1 MPLVIMCGFPCSGK
15 SRRAKE
21 LQEYLEKSGRK
32 VHIIG
37 DHVLELDKNAV
48 YADSRKEKEVRGPLR
63 AAVERQLNK
72 EDIVILDSLNYIKG
86 YRYELFCLI
95 KHVQTPHCLCLM
107 QDYSRLCQVIRCSL
121 LALTHSS
128 LLRDIPPSLRCSGRC
143 SSSVYVL
150 KRCCAVLCG
159 SHAVQSQHVSC
170 WSCTESPRMF
180 LAVLQPSKE
189 GWRAG
194 GPARSVGEI
203 HCLTAPEISSTWN
216 QQRDPSEQYTQEIF
230 FFRQVFSGQVII
242 HEIQKLGGVSIR
254 VRITFDALVQRFES
268 PDSRNRWDSPL
279 FTVHVDDNLPSEQI
293 SDAIFHRKAPPPNQS
308 TQTQPLSSTNFLHEL
323 DKVTQDVVTAVL
335 NAQKTSVPG
344 DVIVV
349 PGASERIEL
358 PRILNMSE
366 LRRCRHQ
373 FISYTKMHP
382 NENISQLANMF
393 VQYLNKSIH

>member
-1 MPLVIMCGFPCSGK
+1 MRAYFQTMLLLVLRILTAPFLSLFPIHASELAYKKSMFRAICNLSMPLVIMCGFPCSGK

-95 KHVQTPHCLCLM
+95 KHVQTPHCL
-107 QDYSRLCQVIRCSL
+107 
-121 LALTHSS
+121 
-128 LLRDIPPSLRCSGRC
+128 DIPPSLRCSGRC

-216 QQRDPSEQYTQEIF
+216 QQRDPSEQYTQEI
-230 FFRQVFSGQVII
+230 
-242 HEIQKLGGVSIR
+242 
-254 VRITFDALVQRFES
+254 FDALVQRFES

>member
-1 MPLVIMCGFPCSGK
+1 MRAYFQTMLLLVLRILTAPFLSLFPIHASELAYKKSMFRAICNLSMPLVIMCGFPCSGK

-95 KHVQTPHCLCLM
+95 KHVQTPHCL
-107 QDYSRLCQVIRCSL
+107 
-121 LALTHSS
+121 
-128 LLRDIPPSLRCSGRC
+128 
-143 SSSVYVL
+143 
-150 KRCCAVLCG
+150 
-159 SHAVQSQHVSC
+159 
-170 WSCTESPRMF
+170 
-180 LAVLQPSKE
+180 
-189 GWRAG
+189 
-194 GPARSVGEI
+194 I

-216 QQRDPSEQYTQEIF
+216 QQRDPSEQYTQEI
-230 FFRQVFSGQVII
+230 
-242 HEIQKLGGVSIR
+242 
-254 VRITFDALVQRFES
+254 FDALVQRFES